1 MNSSVFIFSCFA
13 LLSVFI
19 FSNVCAYK
27 FGKYQGWME
36 IFRKYAQY
44 EKEDITLKAGE
55 TFVAVVDMKKSQYL
69 FIGNDAKKG
78 SNYE

>member
-1 MNSSVFIFSCFA
+1 MDSSVFIFSCFA

-27 FGKYQGWME
+27 FGKYQGWIE
-36 IFRKYAQY
+36 VVRKYAQY
-44 EKEDITLKAGE
+44 EKEDMTLKAGE

-69 FIGNDAKKG
+69 FIGNDAKNG
-78 SNYE
+78 LNYE